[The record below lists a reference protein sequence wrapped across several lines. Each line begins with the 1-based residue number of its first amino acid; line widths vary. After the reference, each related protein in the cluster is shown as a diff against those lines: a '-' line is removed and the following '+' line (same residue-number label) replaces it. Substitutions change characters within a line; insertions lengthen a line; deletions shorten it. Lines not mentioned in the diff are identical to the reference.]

1 MSSFF
6 SETANPIP
14 IKFSQYLCLA
24 DLSGICSNQFDH
36 SSMTSSTRHF
46 VFWPSKPIIKDIFNT
61 KHHKS
66 IKLGT
71 HKLHVIIYQ
80 IMSHDLTCASLRT
93 HTRASK
99 FKNAPIDLE
108 FFLDTFQTI
117 SSISKI
123 SARACPCVRFRA
135 HSTYGS
141 SIFHCQT
148 CFWIIIVLASSSSHL
163 HSLWSTSK
171 AVRAQQTLKSARAS
185 MAIYSQNVPKWSLIS
200 IRYSSFGSSVTPTFY
215 DVIWMFMNCK
225 YDFMR

>member
-1 MSSFF
+1 MICIACISTIVIVRNFQIFSHISVHSMSSFF
-6 SETANPIP
+6 SETADPIP

-46 VFWPSKPIIKDIFNT
+46 VFWPSKPIINDIFNT

-99 FKNAPIDLE
+99 FKNAPIDLKI
-108 FFLDTFQTI
+108 FLDTFQTI

-123 SARACPCVRFRA
+123 SARACPCARFP
-135 HSTYGS
+135 
-141 SIFHCQT
+141 
-148 CFWIIIVLASSSSHL
+148 
-163 HSLWSTSK
+163 
-171 AVRAQQTLKSARAS
+171 RAQHVRKL
-185 MAIYSQNVPKWSLIS
+185 NF
-200 IRYSSFGSSVTPTFY
+200 SF
-215 DVIWMFMNCK
+215 
-225 YDFMR
+225 